1 MKFIPVQSSLVL
13 AALAALAWAS
23 PYPPYPP
30 YQQPLRAGPPALLYQ
45 LEVAAIRSEVGQ
57 GVSLFFLLV
66 DEHRFEEMNK
76 VFTSSNV
83 YIDLPEDGF
92 RNLNSLD
99 TFVRNLY
106 TYANYPFQHAIGVP
120 VVEVEKSMTVAHATS
135 PLIATIFD
143 DCDGEKAVPNG
154 AEYGFYITDHVLTDD
169 SWRIQNISAKALGK
183 YLED

>member
-1 MKFIPVQSSLVL
+1 MKFIPVRSPLVL
-13 AALAALAWAS
+13 AALAALTWAS
-23 PYPPYPP
+23 PYPP
-30 YQQPLRAGPPALLYQ
+30 YQQPLRAESLALLRQ

-57 GVSLFFLLV
+57 GVSLFCLLV
-66 DEHRFEEMNK
+66 DEHRFDEMNK
-76 VFTSSNV
+76 VFTSPNV
-83 YIDLPEDGF
+83 HVDLPEDGF

-106 TYANYPFQHAIGVP
+106 TYADYPFQHAIGVP

-143 DCDGEKAVPNG
+143 GYDGEKAVANE

-169 SWRIQNISAKALGK
+169 GWRIQNISAKALGK